1 MVAVSPYSL
10 VGISIKSTNRLLTAW
25 RRYGLPPSNLAG

>member
-10 VGISIKSTNRLLTAW
+10 VGISIKSTDRLLAARE
-25 RRYGLPPSNLAG
+25 RRAASKLAG